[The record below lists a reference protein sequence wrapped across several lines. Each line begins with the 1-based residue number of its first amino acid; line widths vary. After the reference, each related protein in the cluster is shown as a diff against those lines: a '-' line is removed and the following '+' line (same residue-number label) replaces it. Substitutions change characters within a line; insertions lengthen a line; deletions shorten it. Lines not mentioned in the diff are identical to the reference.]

1 MTFRF
6 GTKPQKD
13 TDLQYLCID
22 SKGFLQG
29 VAVFPHPEREV
40 TVAFVNGGDPLPD
53 FSGVYMSF
61 FYKAVSQLDEE
72 LHFLLCLLPK
82 IWSSVMLHYHYFL
95 YF

>member
-1 MTFRF
+1 M
-6 GTKPQKD
+6 
-13 TDLQYLCID
+13 DLQYLCID

-53 FSGVYMSF
+53 FSGVYMSL

-72 LHFLLCLLPK
+72 LHFFLCLLPK
-82 IWSSVMLHYHYFL
+82 IRFLVMLHYHYF
-95 YF
+95 F